1 MHPQVTKQAAAE
13 CFLVDNGVMKIEM
26 ISALML
32 FAFVS
37 SITPGPNNL
46 MLMASGANFGVRR
59 SVQHILGV
67 TLGFMLMIFLVGM
80 GLAQVFSTYPVT
92 YDVLKVACVVFLV
105 YLAWRIATAAPT
117 STDSEGREPL
127 NFIQAAL
134 FQWVNPKAWA
144 MAISAISV
152 YASTHSIT
160 EVLWVAVIF
169 GVINLPCICS
179 WTALG
184 QQIHQYVASP
194 TRLRWFNGIM
204 AVALLLS
211 LLMII

>member
-1 MHPQVTKQAAAE
+1 M
-13 CFLVDNGVMKIEM
+13 NIEM

-67 TLGFMLMIFLVGM
+67 TLGFMMMIFLVGM
-80 GLAQVFSTYPVT
+80 GLAQVFSSYPIA
-92 YDVLKVACVVFLV
+92 YDALKVVCVVFLV

-117 STDSEGREPL
+117 STNSRGGQPL
-127 NFIQAAL
+127 NFMQAAL

-144 MAISAISV
+144 MAITAISV
-152 YASTHSIT
+152 YTSQHSVA
-160 EVLWVAVIF
+160 EVLWVAAIF

-184 QQIHQYVASP
+184 QQIHQYIASP
-194 TRLRWFNGIM
+194 SRLRWFNAIM
-204 AVALLLS
+204 AIALLLS
-211 LLMII
+211 LFMII

>member
-1 MHPQVTKQAAAE
+1 M
-13 CFLVDNGVMKIEM
+13 NIEM
-26 ISALML
+26 ISALVL

-80 GLAQVFSTYPVT
+80 GLAQIFATYPVT

-117 STDSEGREPL
+117 STDSEGGQPL

-144 MAISAISV
+144 MAITAISV
-152 YASTHSIT
+152 YASTHRMA

-194 TRLRWFNGIM
+194 SRLRWFNGIM

-211 LLMII
+211 LVMII

>member
-1 MHPQVTKQAAAE
+1 MHPLVTKQAAAD
-13 CFLVDNGVMKIEM
+13 CFLVDNGTMNIEM

-92 YDVLKVACVVFLV
+92 YNVLKVGCVVFLV

-117 STDSEGREPL
+117 STDSEGGQPL

-152 YASTHSIT
+152 YASTHSMT
-160 EVLWVAVIF
+160 EVLWVTAIF

-194 TRLRWFNGIM
+194 SRLRWFNGIM

-211 LLMII
+211 LIMII

>member
-1 MHPQVTKQAAAE
+1 M
-13 CFLVDNGVMKIEM
+13 NIEM

-46 MLMASGANFGVRR
+46 MLMASGANFGMRR

-67 TLGFMLMIFLVGM
+67 TFGFMLMIFLVGM
-80 GLAQVFSTYPVT
+80 GLAQIFSTYPVT
-92 YDVLKVACVVFLV
+92 YEVLKVACVVFLV

-117 STDSEGREPL
+117 ATDSEGGQPL

-144 MAISAISV
+144 MAITAISV
-152 YASTHSIT
+152 YASTHSMA

-194 TRLRWFNGIM
+194 TRLRWFNGVM

-211 LLMII
+211 LAMII

>member
-1 MHPQVTKQAAAE
+1 M
-13 CFLVDNGVMKIEM
+13 NIEM

-67 TLGFMLMIFLVGM
+67 TPGFMLMIFLVGM
-80 GLAQVFSTYPVT
+80 GLAQIFATCPMT

-117 STDSEGREPL
+117 STDSEGGRLTTEPGHDHL
-127 NFIQAAL
+127 TQVAA
-134 FQWVNPKAWA
+134 
-144 MAISAISV
+144 
-152 YASTHSIT
+152 T
-160 EVLWVAVIF
+160 ELWQT
-169 GVINLPCICS
+169 LEMICRNHR
-179 WTALG
+179 T
-184 QQIHQYVASP
+184 
-194 TRLRWFNGIM
+194 T
-204 AVALLLS
+204 
-211 LLMII
+211 